1 VTLPRLAVARPVT
14 AFMILLSLV
23 VLGTLSAVRLPLA
36 FLPTVDIPFV
46 AVVVPYP
53 NSNPTQV
60 EKTIARPLEEAFA
73 TLPDVKRMRSTSSA
87 DQCVVFM
94 EFEWGLDLDVV
105 RMLVREKLD
114 QARAGLPRGI
124 GEVQV
129 YSFNTTDI
137 PVVQARISAPGV
149 DLSQNYELLETR
161 IANRIR
167 RVPGVARVDLG
178 GVLPREI
185 FVDLRV
191 DKLKAHRVD
200 LGQLVPRLSSANA
213 TLSLGTVSA
222 DGKRYSARA
231 LGALQDLDELRTL
244 AVNDQGLRLGDI
256 ADLRYE
262 EPPIDFGRH
271 LNREKAIALEVF
283 KESTANTVRTVEA
296 VQKVIKEEIGADP
309 LLKGVN
315 LFVWEDQAREIRA
328 GIDGLSSAG
337 LQGALLA
344 VLVLYYFLRRW
355 DSTLIVAGAIPLSIL
370 TTTAVMYFAGRN
382 LNVLSMMGLML
393 GVGMLVD
400 NAIVVL
406 ESIDRRHQEEPDA
419 RKAAV
424 RGASEVAMAI
434 TASTLTSVIVFLPLI
449 VGHKTNITIM
459 LGEAGFTISVALLAS
474 LLVSLLL
481 IPLLA
486 AWLLRPRPAAE
497 PFGMRWLESSYVR
510 SLRWTFRHKGWTFLI
525 VVGSL
530 VVGFLPFMLK
540 LVETST
546 FSGSINRRLRLA
558 YQFDDFTYKSEAERK
573 VRAIEDF
580 LWANKRDFYV
590 RDLYSFFG
598 ENEAMTVI
606 VLSQEDLPDRFLKEL
621 RQKIRKAMPV
631 VPGAKVRFEDDSE
644 EGGST
649 TYFSVK
655 LYGNDLEGLTR
666 WGEEAARRLEAMENV
681 EDVSTSA
688 RRGRREVQA
697 RLDTERARRLGLSP
711 QDMADVFGF
720 TLGGLRL
727 RRFNAGEREVEVN
740 LSLALEDR
748 ENLADL
754 RQLVV
759 ATGVRGAERAPR
771 LDGRGAGST
780 PAPSEAGRPV
790 TLEEVAD
797 FQVVTRAQAIERENR
812 KIRVAVR
819 AAFEGKN
826 FGPQREKIAAMM
838 DSLGLPPG
846 ITWSFNDRIQEQGEE
861 GKQMMLNYLLA
872 LALVY
877 IVMASLFESLA
888 QPFAILF
895 SIPFSL
901 LGTSWLLAATGTPF
915 NLMANMGVLILIGV
929 VVNNGIV
936 LLDRVNHY
944 RREGHGREEAIALAG
959 RDRLR
964 PILMTALTT
973 VLGLLPLAV
982 GTTGLGGWAYYYPLA
997 RTVMGGLISSTAL
1010 TLIVLPYISYGVE
1023 SFAEWAGRVW
1033 RAGTPLGVT
1042 VSAEGDRTSLLGRP

>member
-1 VTLPRLAVARPVT
+1 V
-14 AFMILLSLV
+14 SLV
-23 VLGTLSAVRLPLA
+23 VLGVLSATRLPLA

-46 AVVVPYP
+46 AVIVPYP
-53 NSNPTQV
+53 NSNATQV

-87 DQCVVFM
+87 DACEVFM
-94 EFEWGLDLDVV
+94 EFDWGLDLDVI

-114 QARAGLPRGI
+114 QARPGLPRGI

-137 PVVQARISAPGV
+137 PVVQGRISAPGV
-149 DLSQNYELLETR
+149 DLSQNYDLLDTR

-185 FVDLRV
+185 FVDLRI

-213 TLSLGTVSA
+213 TLALGTVSA

-231 LGALQDLDELRTL
+231 LGALQSLEELRTL

-262 EPPIDFGRH
+262 EPLIEYGRH
-271 LNREKAIALEVF
+271 LNREKAIALDIF
-283 KESTANTVRTVEA
+283 KESTANTVQTVEA
-296 VQKVIKEEIGADP
+296 VQKVIKDEIGADP
-309 LLKGVN
+309 LLRGIN

-370 TTTAVMYFAGRN
+370 ATTAVMYFAGRN

-406 ESIDRRHQEEPDA
+406 ESIDRRHQDEPDA

-424 RGASEVAMAI
+424 GGASEVAMAI

-459 LGEAGFTISVALLAS
+459 LGEAGFTISVALVAS

-486 AWLLRPRPAAE
+486 SWLLRPRPAAE
-497 PFGMRWLESSYVR
+497 PLGMRWLEERYVR
-510 SLRWTFRHKGWTFLI
+510 SLRWTFQHKAWTFLI

-530 VVGFLPFMLK
+530 GVGFLPFVLK

-546 FSGSINRRLRLA
+546 FSGGINRRLRLG

-573 VRAIEDF
+573 VGAIEDF
-580 LWANKRDFYV
+580 LWAHKTEFYV

-606 VLSQEDLPDRFLKEL
+606 VLSQEDLPDQFLKDL

-631 VPGAKVRFEDDSE
+631 VPGARVRFEDDSE

-655 LYGNDLEGLTR
+655 LYGNDQEGVTR
-666 WGEEAARRLEAMENV
+666 WGEVAAQRLEAMQNV

-688 RRGRREVQA
+688 QRGRREVQA

-759 ATGVRGAERAPR
+759 ASR
-771 LDGRGAGST
+771 D
-780 PAPSEAGRPV
+780 GRPV
-790 TLEEVAD
+790 TLDEVAD
-797 FQVVTRAQAIERENR
+797 FQVVPRAQAIERENR

-846 ITWSFNDRIQEQGEE
+846 STWSFNERIQEQNEE
-861 GKQMMLNYLLA
+861 GKQMLLNYLLA

-895 SIPFSL
+895 SIPFSM
-901 LGTSWLLAATGTPF
+901 LGASWLLAATGTPF
-915 NLMANMGVLILIGV
+915 NLMANMGMLILMGI

-944 RREGHGREEAIALAG
+944 RREGRGREEAIVLAG

-973 VLGLLPLAV
+973 VLGLLPLAL

-1010 TLIVLPYISYGVE
+1010 TLIVLPYISDGVE

-1033 RAGTPLGVT
+1033 RAGAPLRAA
-1042 VSAEGDRTSLLGRP
+1042 VSADGDRPSLAGRP

>member
-1 VTLPRLAVARPVT
+1 MNLPKLAVHRPVT
-14 AFMILLSLV
+14 TFMLLVSLI
-23 VLGTLSAVRLPLA
+23 VLGGISAARLPLA
-36 FLPTVDIPFV
+36 FLPTLDIPFV
-46 AVVVPYP
+46 GVRVPYP

-73 TLPDVKRMRSTSSA
+73 TLPDVKRMRSNSNA
-87 DQCVVFM
+87 DACEVYM
-94 EFEWGLDLDVV
+94 EFQWGMELDVI

-114 QARAGLPRGI
+114 QARASLPAD
-124 GEVQV
+124 VQDIQV
-129 YSFNTTDI
+129 FSFNTTDI
-137 PVVQARISAPGV
+137 PVVQARVSAAGV
-149 DLSQNYELLETR
+149 DLSQNYDLLETR

-185 FVDLRV
+185 FVDLRLA
-191 DKLKAHRVD
+191 KLKEHRVD
-200 LGQLVPRLSSANA
+200 LGQLVPRLASANT
-213 TLSLGTVSA
+213 TLALGTVTA

-231 LGALQDLDELRTL
+231 LGALRSLDELRLL

-271 LNREKAIALEVF
+271 LNREKAVGLDVF
-283 KESTANTVRTVEA
+283 KESTANTVQTVEA
-296 VQKVIKEEIGADP
+296 VQKVIREEIAADP

-337 LQGALLA
+337 LQGAGLA
-344 VLVLYYFLRRW
+344 ILVLFFFLRRW
-355 DSTLIVAGAIPLSIL
+355 DSTLIVAAAIPLSL
-370 TTTAVMYFAGRN
+370 LATTAVMYFTGRN

-406 ESIDRRHQEEPDA
+406 ESIDRKHRDEPDA
-419 RKAAV
+419 KKAA
-424 RGASEVAMAI
+424 RQGGSEVAMAI

-449 VGHKTNITIM
+449 VGQKTNITIM
-459 LGEAGFTISVALLAS
+459 LGEAGFTISVALIAS
-474 LLVSLLL
+474 LVVSLLL

-486 AWLLRPRPAAE
+486 AWLLRSRPPVEA
-497 PFGMRWLESSYVR
+497 PGIRWLEQRYVR

-525 VVGSL
+525 VLGSL
-530 VVGFLPFMLK
+530 GVGFLPFVLK

-546 FSGSINRRLRLA
+546 FSGSVNRRLRLQ
-558 YQFDDFTYKSEAERK
+558 YQFADFVYKSEVERK
-573 VRAIEDF
+573 VRQVEDF
-580 LWANKRDFYV
+580 LWAHKDEFLV

-606 VLSQEDLPDRFLKEL
+606 VLSQEDLSDTFLKEL
-621 RQKIRKAMPV
+621 RQKVRKAMPV
-631 VPGAKVRFEDDSE
+631 VPGTKVFFDNDSE

-655 LYGNDLEGLTR
+655 LYGNDIEGLNAWSETV
-666 WGEEAARRLEAMENV
+666 ARRLEAMENV
-681 EDVSTSA
+681 EDVMTSA
-688 RRGRREVQA
+688 RRGRREIQA
-697 RLDTERARRLGLSP
+697 RLDPERARRLGLAP
-711 QDMADVFGF
+711 RDMAEMFGF
-720 TLGGLRL
+720 TLGGMRL
-727 RRFNAGEREVEVN
+727 ARFNSGEREVEMN
-740 LSLALEDR
+740 LALALEDR
-748 ENLADL
+748 ENLEDL

-759 ATGVRGAERAPR
+759 TNRE
-771 LDGRGAGST
+771 
-780 PAPSEAGRPV
+780 GRPV
-790 TLEEVAD
+790 QLAEVAE
-797 FQVVTRAQAIERENR
+797 FQVVPRAQSIERENR
-812 KIRVAVR
+812 KIRVQVR
-819 AAFEGKN
+819 ATFEGKN
-826 FGPQREKIAAMM
+826 FGPTREKIAALM
-838 DSLGLPPG
+838 DTLGLPPG

-901 LGTSWLLAATGTPF
+901 VGATWLLTLTDTPF
-915 NLMANMGVLILIGV
+915 NLMANMGVMILMGI

-944 RREGHGREEAIALAG
+944 RHEGHGREESILLAG

-973 VLGLLPLAV
+973 VLGLLPLAL
-982 GTTGLGGWAYYYPLA
+982 GKTGMGGWAYYYPLA
-997 RTVMGGLISSTAL
+997 RTVMGGLISSTVL

-1023 SFAEWAGRVW
+1023 SLAVWMGRTW
-1033 RAGTPLGVT
+1033 RAGAPAQ
-1042 VSAEGDRTSLLGRP
+1042 SPSWKPS